1 MVSTM
6 WGMLRSVA
14 VLAVVAT
21 ACNSSGTP
29 ATTPPTATT
38 TTTSTTIAPSSTT
51 TTPEATTTTVDRLTE
66 IEAIFQNLE
75 ERRLQALYDGDRD
88 AFRALFANDEYREQ
102 SMALFDLVDF
112 VEAWTQ
118 PEVVVV
124 EVLSDSDDCVA
135 VEVGTDYSGTLVGGG
150 ASTGVE
156 VVEYRDG
163 MWGISYAGEGWTCEG
178 SHPLSS

>member
-88 AFRALFANDEYREQ
+88 AFRALFANDEYRER
-102 SMALFDLVDF
+102 SMEAFDVVKFDGEPSAPVVSVIDLEF
-112 VEAWTQ
+112 ES
-118 PEVVVV
+118 PEC
-124 EVLSDSDDCVA
+124 LA
-135 VEVGTDYSGTLVGGG
+135 VRAVFQKVNGLVG
-150 ASTGVE
+150 SEQRTRRVVLERSNE
-156 VVEYRDG
+156 V
-163 MWGISYAGEGWTCEG
+163 WGYSYSGEGWECDG
-178 SHPLSS
+178 SHPFSP

>member
-66 IEAIFQNLE
+66 IEATFQDLE

-88 AFRALFANDEYREQ
+88 AFRALFANDEYRER
-102 SMALFDLVDF
+102 SM
-112 VEAWTQ
+112 EAF
-118 PEVVVV
+118 EVVEFVDDWTMPTV
-124 EVLSDSDDCVA
+124 AVLEVLSDQAGCIAVA
-135 VEVGTDYSGTLVGGG
+135 TSTDFTNVFEGSEVGEWI
-150 ASTGVE
+150 E
-156 VVEYRDG
+156 VVQKTPDG
-163 MWGISYAGEGWTCEG
+163 WGLSYAGEGWKCSG
-178 SHPLSS
+178 PHPLSP

>member
-29 ATTPPTATT
+29 ATTPPTVTT
-38 TTTSTTIAPSSTT
+38 TTTSTTVAPSSTT
-51 TTPEATTTTVDRLTE
+51 TTREATTATVDRLTE

-88 AFRALFANDEYREQ
+88 AFRALFANDEYRER
-102 SMALFDLVDF
+102 SMEAFDV
-112 VEAWTQ
+112 VEFKSE
-118 PEVVVV
+118 PRVRVELL
-124 EVLSDSDDCVA
+124 EVLSDS
-135 VEVGTDYSGTLVGGG
+135 SGCIAATRVLHRIDLGETS
-150 ASTGVE
+150 AEAIGVI
-156 VVEYRDG
+156 VRLGDA
-163 MWGISYAGEGWTCEG
+163 WGFSFAGEGWECVG
-178 SHPLSS
+178 PHPLSS